1 MSTTPRFRRIATRTV
16 ADVQFLSFQVHDI
29 ETPAGETVE
38 RIVITHPGAV
48 AVVAVDGDDII
59 LIEQYRAAAGGPVI
73 EIPAGK
79 IDDPTHSKHET
90 AHRELIE
97 ETGFSAHSLTWLT
110 EIWTTVGFTDER
122 IAIYLAEGLTPGDRE
137 PVGAEESAATIV
149 RMPFD
154 EAVMH
159 VREGT
164 ISDAKT
170 VIGILLAA
178 DQRGPS

>member
-73 EIPAGK
+73 EIPARQ
-79 IDDPTHSKHET
+79 IDAPTHSKHET
-90 AHRELIE
+90 AHREHIE
-97 ETGFSAHSLTWLT
+97 ETAFSAL
-110 EIWTTVGFTDER
+110 
-122 IAIYLAEGLTPGDRE
+122 
-137 PVGAEESAATIV
+137 
-149 RMPFD
+149 
-154 EAVMH
+154 
-159 VREGT
+159 
-164 ISDAKT
+164 
-170 VIGILLAA
+170 
-178 DQRGPS
+178 